1 MKSVLSPGT
10 AERASPACHLRYP
23 SRRVGPVAAKLL
35 FTLSPKAYD
44 ACCLF
49 AICMKRASTAPGVGS
64 DPLGPVEGTM
74 GREARA
80 LDPAPRSRLF
90 ILRHPLEFVVGADV

>member
-1 MKSVLSPGT
+1 
-10 AERASPACHLRYP
+10 
-23 SRRVGPVAAKLL
+23 
-35 FTLSPKAYD
+35 
-44 ACCLF
+44 
-49 AICMKRASTAPGVGS
+49 MKRASTAPGVGS

-80 LDPAPRSRLF
+80 LDPAPRSRLS